1 MLTSATTLVERRT
14 VLTGDYGTHPYEAGW
29 AVEAL
34 FYVRTEGPHPT
45 LTIQAQVSPDG
56 VDWLDRGAPVVL
68 ASDRSLVD
76 LELYGFG
83 TWIRLFVA
91 GSTSEQPTTL
101 SVHLALKG

>member
-34 FYVRTEGPHPT
+34 FYVRTEGPHPP

-56 VDWLDRGAPVVL
+56 VDWLDRGAPVSMP
-68 ASDRSLVD
+68 SDRSLID
-76 LELYGFG
+76 LPLSGFG
-83 TWIRLFVA
+83 TWIRLFIA

-101 SVHLALKG
+101 LVHLALKG